1 MRTGG
6 ARSWGIA
13 GLAALAISAVIA
25 WPLFAADAMSSA
37 NAAERRVASADR
49 DWVAFTPE
57 TVSALN
63 ASGRPVFVDFTAAWC
78 VTCQV
83 NKRLVLNADDV
94 RARFAAKRV
103 ALVRADWTRR
113 DPAITQ
119 ALAAL
124 GRNGVPVY
132 VLYRPGKEPLL
143 AARSPA
149 AEHDARGAR
158 DALGPLTCAERGLP
172 TAPPAVFLATPKEKT
187 MRYDSLSPWLALTM
201 LFAAGA
207 AVAVVSGAAA
217 PGFTITDTS
226 GKAVQ
231 LADYKGK
238 YVVLEWTNPEC
249 PFVRKHYGSGNM
261 QALQKEWGARDV
273 VWLTINSTNASHSEF
288 KTPRQMGDWMKAQG
302 AAPLATLLDSTS
314 DTGRA
319 YGAKTTPHMFVIDP
333 AGKVIYAGAIDDKR
347 STNPADAKTANN
359 YVRAALTEAMSG
371 KPVTVGSTTPYGC
384 SVKY

>member
-1 MRTGG
+1 MR
-6 ARSWGIA
+6 R
-13 GLAALAISAVIA
+13 
-25 WPLFAADAMSSA
+25 
-37 NAAERRVASADR
+37 
-49 DWVAFTPE
+49 
-57 TVSALN
+57 
-63 ASGRPVFVDFTAAWC
+63 
-78 VTCQV
+78 
-83 NKRLVLNADDV
+83 
-94 RARFAAKRV
+94 
-103 ALVRADWTRR
+103 
-113 DPAITQ
+113 
-119 ALAAL
+119 
-124 GRNGVPVY
+124 
-132 VLYRPGKEPLL
+132 
-143 AARSPA
+143 
-149 AEHDARGAR
+149 
-158 DALGPLTCAERGLP
+158 
-172 TAPPAVFLATPKEKT
+172 
-187 MRYDSLSPWLALTM
+187 SLSPWLALTI

-273 VWLTINSTNASHSEF
+273 AWLTINSTNATSSEF
-288 KTPRQMGDWMKAQG
+288 KTPRQMSDWMKAQG

-319 YGAKTTPHMFVIDP
+319 YGAKTTPHMFVVDP

-347 STNPADAKTANN
+347 TTNPADAKIANN

-371 KPVTVGSTTPYGC
+371 KAVTVGNTTPYGC